1 MLRRVRDRLTYA
13 NVIATTALF
22 IALGG
27 TAWAATALPRNS
39 VGDRQIR
46 TGAVRSSEVRDRSLQ
61 LRDISRRARAA
72 LRGARGP
79 AGPPGPAGGAGPGG
93 AAGVAARLTYK
104 AVPGT
109 VAPGPPPDSSTIREA
124 TATCDPGQRVTGGG
138 ASVENADLMAVD
150 ASYPAANGTG
160 WTVQISNDPG
170 ATRSFTVTAICV
182 S

>member
-1 MLRRVRDRLTYA
+1 MLRRIRDRLTYA
-13 NVIATTALF
+13 NVVATIALF

-39 VGDRQIR
+39 VGTNQIR
-46 TGAVRSSEVRDRSLQ
+46 NGAIRSADIRDRALQ
-61 LRDISRRARAA
+61 VRDISRRARAA

-93 AAGVAARLTYK
+93 AAGVAAKLTYK

-109 VAPGPPPDSSTIREA
+109 VPPGPPPDNSAIREA
-124 TATCDPGQRVTGGG
+124 TATCDPGQRATGGG
-138 ASVENADLMAVD
+138 ASVENSDLMAVD
-150 ASYPAANGTG
+150 ASYPAPNGSG

-170 ATRSFTVTAICV
+170 ATRSFTVVAVCV